1 MNART
6 RTQSLATSRLLR
18 RLALSSVLLVGA
30 ALAWTVAHAQA
41 SPPPAAPQPTSDPA
55 SKMRL
60 SSVQVQQAFRYIDR
74 DANGSLSRSEIAVYP
89 RIEKHFDRIDV
100 NRDGSV
106 SPAEFESA
114 LQQAS

>member
-6 RTQSLATSRLLR
+6 RTQTLATSRLLR

-30 ALAWTVAHAQA
+30 ALAWSVAHAQA
-41 SPPPAAPQPTSDPA
+41 TPPAGPQPTSDPV

-60 SSVQVQQAFRYIDR
+60 SSVQVLQAFRHIDR
-74 DANGSLSRSEIAVYP
+74 DGSGSLSRPEIAVYP

-100 NRDGSV
+100 DRNGSV

-114 LQQAS
+114 VQQAS

>member
-6 RTQSLATSRLLR
+6 RTQSLAASRLLR

-30 ALAWTVAHAQA
+30 ALAWTVAHAQT
-41 SPPPAAPQPTSDPA
+41 SPPAAPQPTSDPA

-89 RIEKHFDRIDV
+89 RIEKHFDRIDADR
-100 NRDGSV
+100 NGSV